1 MIDIPDRDIAVL
13 VRSLIEQYGEAAEKK
28 ARGRARALADLGDT
42 EGAEMWLQIAEMIA
56 RGT

>member
-1 MIDIPDRDIAVL
+1 MFDTPDRDIAVL
-13 VRSLIEQYGEAAEKK
+13 MRSLVEQYGEAAEKK

-42 EGAEMWLQIAEMIA
+42 EGAKMWMQIAEMIA